1 MLDKVGEGVDVQVF
15 PFAPQGLDDS
25 DAMTDRVD
33 ERDAQILD
41 CVLLELKV
49 SKADGRELCVTI
61 TGLKEGDGETEKAK
75 VDAAVNDIDI
85 DTVRDAKILLGEA
98 KSDTVE
104 DIVVR
109 GELLGIK
116 GDEVADKTLLAVGWA
131 EANEEGDASLLAIPV
146 TVPALTGE
154 PVTPLLLE

>member
-1 MLDKVGEGVDVQVF
+1 MLDKVGEGVGVQVF
-15 PFAPQGLDDS
+15 PFAPQGLDVS

-49 SKADGRELCVTI
+49 SISDGRELCVTI
-61 TGLKEGDGETEKAK
+61 TGLKVEDGETEKAK
-75 VDAAVNDIDI
+75 VEAAVNEIDG
-85 DTVRDAKILLGEA
+85 DTVRDANILLEEEET
-98 KSDTVE
+98 DTVE

-116 GDEVADKTLLAVGWA
+116 GDEVTDKTLLAVGWP
-131 EANEEGDASLLAIPV
+131 EANDEGDASLLAIPV
-146 TVPALTGE
+146 TVPALIGE

>member
-1 MLDKVGEGVDVQVF
+1 MDVQVF
-15 PFAPQGLDDS
+15 PFAPQGLDVS

-41 CVLLELKV
+41 CVLLELKD

-61 TGLKEGDGETEKAK
+61 TGLKVGDGETEKAK
-75 VDAAVNDIDI
+75 VEAAVNEIDG

-98 KSDTVE
+98 ETENVE
-104 DIVVR
+104 DIVDR

-116 GDEVADKTLLAVGWA
+116 GDEVADKTLLPVGRP

-146 TVPALTGE
+146 SVPALTGE
-154 PVTPLLLE
+154 PETSLLLE